1 VGGIALLS
9 LGVVMAASRDNPPVI
24 LLRGGLI
31 GAALVAGVLFALVP
45 MWLRTT
51 KDLSQAQAQRV
62 RESERADI
70 AAHLHDSVLQ
80 ALTLIRASAE
90 DPARVR
96 AIALTEERELRA
108 WLYTG
113 HAQAADSLEAA
124 VTEAVVGVESR
135 YGVPI
140 SVVVVGDMRPGPR
153 EPALIALLLLIV
165 MALLQVN
172 RYRELQANGQK
183 VTLAIHS
190 VERIAKELNVP
201 AEEVYLNAT
210 EFSGNPIIF
219 AKDKYYRVLYVNDT
233 TCNLEPMEFIGT
245 EPEFIRE

>member
-1 VGGIALLS
+1 MKFYSYEFLLRRNVGMNRVQLFIAAVLFL
-9 LGVVMAASRDNPPVI
+9 I
-24 LLRGGLI
+24 LLVNGLRY
-31 GAALVAGVLFALVP
+31 F
-45 MWLRTT
+45 
-51 KDLSQAQAQRV
+51 KDKQS
-62 RESERADI
+62 
-70 AAHLHDSVLQ
+70 
-80 ALTLIRASAE
+80 
-90 DPARVR
+90 
-96 AIALTEERELRA
+96 
-108 WLYTG
+108 
-113 HAQAADSLEAA
+113 
-124 VTEAVVGVESR
+124 SR
-135 YGVPI
+135 H
-140 SVVVVGDMRPGPR
+140 R

-233 TCNLEPMEFIGT
+233 TCTLEPMEFIGT

>member
-1 VGGIALLS
+1 
-9 LGVVMAASRDNPPVI
+9 
-24 LLRGGLI
+24 
-31 GAALVAGVLFALVP
+31 
-45 MWLRTT
+45 
-51 KDLSQAQAQRV
+51 
-62 RESERADI
+62 
-70 AAHLHDSVLQ
+70 
-80 ALTLIRASAE
+80 
-90 DPARVR
+90 
-96 AIALTEERELRA
+96 
-108 WLYTG
+108 
-113 HAQAADSLEAA
+113 
-124 VTEAVVGVESR
+124 
-135 YGVPI
+135 
-140 SVVVVGDMRPGPR
+140 
-153 EPALIALLLLIV
+153 